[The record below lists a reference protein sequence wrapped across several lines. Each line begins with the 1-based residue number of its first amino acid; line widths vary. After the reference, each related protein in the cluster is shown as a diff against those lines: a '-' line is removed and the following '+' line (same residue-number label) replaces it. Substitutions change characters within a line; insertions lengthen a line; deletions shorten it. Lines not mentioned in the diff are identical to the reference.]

1 VHPSRTPPIASAS
14 RAEPQEATILRPR
27 TPASRSGDGSSD
39 LPAWTA
45 DGYCGQ
51 MTATEGDPGITTD
64 PRSAPALRWGIL
76 GAGGIAGVFTGAVTR
91 HTQSEVVAVGSR
103 AQDRA
108 EQFAARHSVGRA
120 HGSYDA
126 LVNDP
131 DVAAVYV
138 ASPHS
143 EHLEHAL
150 LAIAAGKHVL
160 VEKAFTVNRAQAE
173 EVFAAARDAGVFA
186 MEAMWT
192 RFLPHVVA
200 MRDVVRRG
208 EIGDLVGVIAD
219 HGQNM
224 ARYPVTHRLH
234 DPVLAGGALLD
245 LGVYPVSFAHDL
257 FGIPDRVSAIGSLT
271 PTGVD
276 GQVSIAL
283 GFGAAEASLH
293 TTLLANT
300 ATTAVV
306 FGTRGRI
313 EIEGPFYAPA
323 RFTVCGDDGTSWGH
337 DGVVDGGMQYE
348 AAEVARCV
356 ASGEVQSPLMSW
368 QDTLDVLGTLDE
380 IRRQIGLTY
389 PVEQER

>member
-1 VHPSRTPPIASAS
+1 MS
-14 RAEPQEATILRPR
+14 
-27 TPASRSGDGSSD
+27 
-39 LPAWTA
+39 
-45 DGYCGQ
+45 
-51 MTATEGDPGITTD
+51 
-64 PRSAPALRWGIL
+64 SAP
-76 GAGGIAGVFTGAVTR
+76 GGIAGVFTDAVTR

-108 EQFAARHSVGRA
+108 EQFATRHGVGRA
-120 HGSYDA
+120 HGSYEA
-126 LVNDP
+126 LVADP
-131 DVAAVYV
+131 GVEAVYV

-160 VEKAFTVNRAQAE
+160 VEKAFTVNRAQAGQL
-173 EVFAAARDAGVFA
+173 FDAAGDAGVFV

-192 RFLPHVVA
+192 RFLPHMVA
-200 MRDVVRRG
+200 IRDVLRRG

-224 ARYPVTHRLH
+224 AQHPVTHRLH
-234 DPVLAGGALLD
+234 DRALAGGALLD

-257 FGIPDRVSAIGSLT
+257 FGAPDRVSAIGSLT

-283 GFGAAEASLH
+283 GFGAAHASLH
-293 TTLLANT
+293 TTMLAST

-306 FGTRGRI
+306 FGTRGRV
-313 EIEGPFYAPA
+313 EIDRPFYAPSH
-323 RFTVCGDDGTSWGH
+323 FTVIRDDGTSWHH
-337 DGVVDGGMQYE
+337 DGVVDAGMAYE
-348 AAEVARCV
+348 VAEVARCV
-356 ASGEVQSPLMSW
+356 VAGRTESPLMSW
-368 QDTLDVLGTLDE
+368 QGTLDVLGTIDE

-389 PVEQER
+389 PPEMREGR